1 MAEFRSV
8 HQMPDFF
15 IYFAGEMPLTDK
27 PVLSGKLYTFL
38 FLLLGGVYVA
48 GLFVPLMD
56 NDSAHH
62 ANIALHM
69 YLTGDYV
76 NLVDKGSDYLDKP
89 HLHFWLAAWSFKI
102 FGVTGF
108 AYKLPS
114 FLLTILGVYSVYRL
128 GKSLYN
134 TETGRLAALIMASAV
149 SFILA
154 NNDVRMDAILTA
166 MIAFAAWQLTDLLL
180 HNRWIHVLG
189 AAAGLALAFSTKGA
203 IGVLMPGLFVLL
215 LAISRRQLRS
225 LFSLKWLALILL
237 FVAGISPVL
246 YCYYLQFNLH
256 PEKLVRG
263 KDHIDGVR
271 FILFNQSTERYTGV
285 MGDTLKQDYFFFIHT
300 FLWAFAPWSFLS
312 FYVFYKIVRGIKEQK
327 TEIASALVFIFF
339 IGLVS
344 FSGFKLPHYL
354 NSGFPFAA
362 VFTAG
367 FLLRS
372 ANNLL
377 LVKRIYQLQLILT
390 LLILLA
396 VAILNFWSFQ
406 VNSYFILTGV
416 ILLLSVYFHF
426 IRSSLMHTL
435 AKSISLSVTA
445 LVLSFFLLNTNFY
458 PQVLNYQGGNK
469 LAAAIKG
476 KADPRDIYFWEGSNS
491 ASFDFYTKTLRK
503 GYLGREGKAGKKVW
517 LVYYPKDTLAIKEK
531 GIKLANTIRIKDYE
545 ITKMD
550 AAFLNPG
557 KRDSVCSVIMMSEI
571 LP

>member
-1 MAEFRSV
+1 M
-8 HQMPDFF
+8 
-15 IYFAGEMPLTDK
+15 
-27 PVLSGKLYTFL
+27 
-38 FLLLGGVYVA
+38 GV
-48 GLFVPLMD
+48 
-56 NDSAHH
+56 S
-62 ANIALHM
+62 
-69 YLTGDYV
+69 
-76 NLVDKGSDYLDKP
+76 
-89 HLHFWLAAWSFKI
+89 
-102 FGVTGF
+102 GF

-114 FLLTILGVYSVYRL
+114 FILTILGVYSVYRL

-134 TETGRLAALIMASAV
+134 AETGRLAALIMASAV

-166 MIAFAAWQLTDLLL
+166 MIAFSAWQLTDLLL
-180 HNRWIHVLG
+180 HKRWIHVLG

-203 IGVLMPGLFVLL
+203 IGVVMPGLFVIL
-215 LAISRRQLRS
+215 LAINRRLLLS

-256 PEKLVRG
+256 PEKVIRG

-285 MGDTLKQDYFFFIHT
+285 MGNTLKQDYFFFLHT
-300 FLWAFAPWSFLS
+300 FLWAFAPWSFFS
-312 FYVFYKIVRGIKEQK
+312 FYVLYKIIRGIKDQK
-327 TEIASALVFIFF
+327 TEIASTLVFVFF

-354 NSGFPFAA
+354 NSGFPFVA

-367 FLLRS
+367 FLLRF
-372 ANNLL
+372 ATNPL
-377 LVKRIYQLQLILT
+377 LVKRIYRLQLILT

-396 VAILNFWSFQ
+396 VAILNFWAFQ
-406 VNSYFILTGV
+406 VTSYLILTGV
-416 ILLLSVYFHF
+416 ILLLSVYIHF

-435 AKSISLSVTA
+435 AKSISLSVA
-445 LVLSFFLLNTNFY
+445 AMVLSFFLLNTNFY
-458 PQVLNYQGGNK
+458 PQVLNYQGGNR

-476 KADPRDIYFWEGSNS
+476 KADPKNIYFWEGSNS

-503 GYLGREGKAGKKVW
+503 NYQGQEDNTGEKRW

-531 GIKLANTIRIKDYE
+531 GIKLTNTIRIKDYE
-545 ITKMD
+545 ITRMD
-550 AAFLNPG
+550 LAFLNPG
-557 KRDSVCSVIMMSEI
+557 KRDSVCSVIMFSEV

>member
-1 MAEFRSV
+1 
-8 HQMPDFF
+8 MPDFF
-15 IYFAGEMPLTDK
+15 IYFAGEMQLTDQ

-38 FLLLGGVYVA
+38 FVLLGGVYFA

-69 YLTGDYV
+69 YLSGDYV
-76 NLVDKGSDYLDKP
+76 NLVDKGTDYLDKP

-102 FGVTGF
+102 MGVSGF

-114 FLLTILGVYSVYRL
+114 FILTILGVYSVYRQ

-134 TETGRLAALIMASAV
+134 AETGRLAALIMASAV

-166 MIAFAAWQLTDLLL
+166 MIAFSAWQLTDLLL
-180 HNRWIHVLG
+180 HKRWIHVLG

-203 IGVLMPGLFVLL
+203 IGVVMPGLFVIL
-215 LAISRRQLRS
+215 LAINRRLLLS

-256 PEKLVRG
+256 PEKVIRG

-285 MGDTLKQDYFFFIHT
+285 MGNTLKQDYFFFLHT
-300 FLWAFAPWSFLS
+300 FLWAFAPWSFFS
-312 FYVFYKIVRGIKEQK
+312 FYVLYKIIRGIKDQK
-327 TEIASALVFIFF
+327 TEIASTLVFVFF

-354 NSGFPFAA
+354 NSGFPFVA

-367 FLLRS
+367 FLLRF
-372 ANNLL
+372 ATNPL
-377 LVKRIYQLQLILT
+377 LVKRIYRLQLILT

-396 VAILNFWSFQ
+396 VAILNFWAFQ
-406 VNSYFILTGV
+406 VTSYLILTGV
-416 ILLLSVYFHF
+416 ILLLSVYIHF

-435 AKSISLSVTA
+435 AKSISLSVA
-445 LVLSFFLLNTNFY
+445 AMVLSFFLLNTNFY
-458 PQVLNYQGGNK
+458 PQVLNYQGGNR

-476 KADPRDIYFWEGSNS
+476 KADPKNIYFWEGSNS

-503 GYLGREGKAGKKVW
+503 NYQGQEDNTGEKRW

-531 GIKLANTIRIKDYE
+531 GIKLTNTIRIKDYE
-545 ITKMD
+545 ITRMD
-550 AAFLNPG
+550 LAFLNPG
-557 KRDSVCSVIMMSEI
+557 KRDSVCSVIMFSEV